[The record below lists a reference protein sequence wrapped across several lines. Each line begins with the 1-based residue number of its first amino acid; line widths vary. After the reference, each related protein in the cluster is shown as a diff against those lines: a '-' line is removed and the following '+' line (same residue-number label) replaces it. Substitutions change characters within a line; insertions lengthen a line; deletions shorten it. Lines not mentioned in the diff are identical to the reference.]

1 MKTKIKN
8 SYFKSLL
15 ALLCL
20 LYAQFSFSEGLIRVD
35 KLAVEKQIYSKI
47 ETALS
52 VLIEKKQYILDINV
66 QTKEV
71 DNSAKKSKKL
81 ENYNFSDAKDA
92 KKDYFLFHK
101 LGIEAPIN
109 GPSAQEIEEEKE
121 RSKLPKVFDVISS
134 VKISILLDELLEED
148 VTNNVE
154 TVLNKLT
161 FNLPVKPSMD
171 FSRVQFKQK
180 VVEEPKKEK
189 TIKDFSLIELLNLGA
204 KYSTSI
210 GFLVTGF
217 FLSFVSFVLFI
228 MYSKL
233 QKGQTSA
240 LIDSNKE
247 IAAMASESASSSE
260 DSSDDDTSSSLET
273 IESTTETK
281 VSSGISDEAMVASA
295 VARFEK
301 YFTDNKQEAATLL
314 KKWINLKAPG
324 SSEGLV
330 LITQELDSEILQQ
343 TFETLN
349 GQDRKLWRNI
359 ISNTSGEIN
368 LQVGA
373 RFIDEQILEE
383 VIVPTDLISDETKQL
398 LYSLD
403 VDTFTNLLIENPE
416 FGPLLMNTLSSS
428 FIVKIIPRL
437 DSSLIETLTINSV
450 KADNEELKKQEPLL
464 QEKLKAYHKPDLAS
478 PFSDKIME
486 ILPFVDIDNEEY
498 FFTAFGKNGDTKKM
512 KEVLS
517 SYLPAKA
524 IYDLPEASMK
534 IILTKMKQSSLVEFL
549 VVTDESISSKLIEII
564 APEGSKKREVLDLE
578 LSNMQTDEIKLAKLK
593 KTKSA
598 VESKFIAFSRKLI
611 NKSAQIQE
619 EISPIIDELCL
630 KYVEE
635 DQSNV
640 QAA

>member
-1 MKTKIKN
+1 MKTQNKN
-8 SYFKSLL
+8 SHLKLL
-15 ALLCL
+15 LTLLCF
-20 LYAQFSFSEGLIRVD
+20 LYAQFSYSEGLIRVD

-47 ETALS
+47 ENALS

-66 QTKEV
+66 QTQEV
-71 DNSAKKSKKL
+71 DNSAKKTKKL
-81 ENYNFSDAKDA
+81 ENYNFSDAKEA

-109 GPSAQEIEEEKE
+109 GPSAEEIAEEKE
-121 RSKLPKVFDVISS
+121 KSKLPKVFDVISS
-134 VKISILLDELLEED
+134 VKISILLDELLDEE

-154 TVLNKLT
+154 TVLKKLS
-161 FNLPVKPSMD
+161 FNVPVKPSMD
-171 FSRVQFKQK
+171 FSRVQFKKK
-180 VVEEPKKEK
+180 VVEEVKKEK
-189 TIKDFSLIELLNLGA
+189 TFQDFSLAELLNLGA

-210 GFLVTGF
+210 GFLVTGL
-217 FLSFVSFVLFI
+217 FLSLVSFILFI

-247 IAAMASESASSSE
+247 IAAMAAESASASS
-260 DSSDDDTSSSLET
+260 DSSDEDESSTTET

-281 VSSGISDEAMVASA
+281 VSSGLSDETMVASA

-324 SSEGLV
+324 SKEGLI
-330 LITQELDSEILQQ
+330 LITQELDSEVLQQ

-349 GQDRKLWRNI
+349 NQDRKLWRNV
-359 ISNTSGEIN
+359 ISSASGEVN

-403 VDTFTNLLIENPE
+403 VDTFTNLVIENPE

-486 ILPFVDIDNEEY
+486 ILPYVDIESEEY

-517 SYLPAKA
+517 SFLPAKS
-524 IYDLPEASMK
+524 IYDLPETSMK

-549 VVTDESISSKLIEII
+549 VVTDENISSKLIEMI

-593 KTKSA
+593 KNKSD

-611 NKSAQIQE
+611 NKNAQIQE

-635 DQSNV
+635 DHSNV